1 MNTDID
7 LNSKSPMQE
16 SRKSMPQ
23 KQAQR
28 DSSLV
33 QKRKTQEMMEPVN
46 RSYEFKEII
55 NQNQNE
61 DSLSKLSAYTSNTVN
76 ISNVNQQ
83 GILKNKNNFS

>member
-1 MNTDID
+1 M
-7 LNSKSPMQE
+7 E
-16 SRKSMPQ
+16 S
-23 KQAQR
+23 
-28 DSSLV
+28 
-33 QKRKTQEMMEPVN
+33 VN